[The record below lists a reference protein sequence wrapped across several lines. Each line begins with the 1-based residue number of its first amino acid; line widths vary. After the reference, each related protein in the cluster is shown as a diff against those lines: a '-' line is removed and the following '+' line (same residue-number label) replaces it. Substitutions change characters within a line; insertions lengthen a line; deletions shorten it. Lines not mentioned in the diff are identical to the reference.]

1 MHPQVKRGLNTKDRL
16 LPQLKED
23 LQRYYPIHILL
34 FLYVPNKI
42 STFSYYAIKVVYD
55 EDVYTNL

>member
-23 LQRYYPIHILL
+23 LQRYL